1 MTDIDIVAELRR
13 LYAAA
18 PQGKWATGQIDG
30 NDYILQPDDEYFDR
44 IVCLVDDD
52 RLSGLIVAMYNDL
65 PKLLAAIEATRAAEA
80 HLTAPCSRLWRIR
93 GLGD

>member
-18 PQGKWATGQIDG
+18 LQGKWATGQIDG

-44 IVCLVDDD
+44 IVCLMDDD
-52 RLSGLIVAMYNDL
+52 RFSGLIVAMY
-65 PKLLAAIEATRAAEA
+65 KLLAAIEATRAAEA